1 MGYCI
6 IHKWQHIHRNH
17 QGTANTSHSSKI
29 TNARIIHDP
38 NAYSGI
44 TKARLTLSMNMN
56 IHSIHIRRKSSLRR
70 VFDLIL
76 ANVSNMDAS
85 YNLHMLNDRFMCCNR
100 FLLFCSSSFFCNS
113 CMWCSIV
120 GDSLKCIHAMFWP
133 TLMQMEGRLLT
144 SCAWFDGPK
153 KVLSTL
159 FRPLIFND
167 SFRFC
172 NRLLQKNCFVTVPFF
187 CLQQLRVM
195 FHSRWFL
202 EMYPCNVVA

>member
-56 IHSIHIRRKSSLRR
+56 IHSIHSRRKSSLRR

-100 FLLFCSSSFFCNS
+100 FFLFCSSSYF
-113 CMWCSIV
+113 
-120 GDSLKCIHAMFWP
+120 
-133 TLMQMEGRLLT
+133 
-144 SCAWFDGPK
+144 
-153 KVLSTL
+153 
-159 FRPLIFND
+159 
-167 SFRFC
+167 
-172 NRLLQKNCFVTVPFF
+172 
-187 CLQQLRVM
+187 LQQLHVM

-202 EMYPCNVVA
+202 NMYPCNVLADADANGGPSADKLRLIRWA